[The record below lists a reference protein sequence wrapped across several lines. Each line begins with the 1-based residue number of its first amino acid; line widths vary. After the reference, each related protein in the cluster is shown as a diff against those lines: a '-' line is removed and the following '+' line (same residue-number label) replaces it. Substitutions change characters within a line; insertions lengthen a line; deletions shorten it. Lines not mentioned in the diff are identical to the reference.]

1 MDRKD
6 YAAVVPNPTEEL
18 TARPL
23 LDLAA
28 GYVQRSISA
37 FPRQSDH
44 GVWRVRQN
52 YVIDA
57 ATTMRTNLKKT
68 LAVTPRAS
76 VRRPSP
82 DASTSPELVGVAS

>member
-1 MDRKD
+1 MDRND
-6 YAAVVPNPTEEL
+6 YAAVVPNPTEKL

-28 GYVQRSISA
+28 GYVQRSIGA
-37 FPRQSDH
+37 FPRQGDH

-57 ATTMRTNLKKT
+57 ATTMRTNLART
-68 LAVTPRAS
+68 LAVTRRS
-76 VRRPSP
+76 EVRRAATTT
-82 DASTSPELVGVAS
+82 DTELVAS